1 MLRMISESA
10 LIALFVAVSL
20 TTGEATDAVKTA
32 TVQESRDAQAKPS
45 KGLKTWL
52 SSYDDA
58 KQAAME
64 ANLPLL
70 LHFEADWC
78 GACRTMDSSVL
89 NKNQVLN
96 LLGTTVMAARI
107 DADRDPS
114 LISRFSIGSLPT
126 DVILG
131 PDGTEIARYV
141 GGTSVS
147 DYTARLSRVSGNK
160 TDGEALASN
169 TSIDDE
175 KFRPCLLER
184 HDGKVVGLGG
194 YSPVAMRRDKQW
206 IKCSDQFVGSW
217 RGVDYFFQS
226 SEERDLFMATPDQF
240 VPRLHGFD
248 PVEIQLARRA
258 RPGAIELGAFYKGQL
273 YFFLNKRNRERFQ
286 NNPAWYTE
294 QLLLQDVQNV
304 EEYPFLR
311 VMDVN

>member
-1 MLRMISESA
+1 MISESA
-10 LIALFVAVSL
+10 LMALFVAVSL
-20 TTGEATDAVKTA
+20 ATGEATETVKTA
-32 TVQESRDAQAKPS
+32 TVQVTQEAQEKPA

-52 SSYDDA
+52 SSYEEA
-58 KQAAME
+58 KQAALE
-64 ANLPLL
+64 AGLPLL

-89 NKNQVLN
+89 NKSQVLD
-96 LLGTTVMAARI
+96 LFGTTVMAVRI

-114 LISRFSIGSLPT
+114 LISRFAIGSLPT

-160 TDGEALASN
+160 PAEEGLASN
-169 TSIDDE
+169 TTPDDE
-175 KFRPCLLER
+175 KFRPCLLEL

-206 IKCSDQFVGSW
+206 IKGTDQFVGTW

-226 SEERDLFMATPDQF
+226 AEERDLFLATPDQF

-258 RPGAIELGAFYKGQL
+258 RPGAIELGAFYKGEL
-273 YFFLNKRNRERFQ
+273 FFFLNEKNRKRFQ